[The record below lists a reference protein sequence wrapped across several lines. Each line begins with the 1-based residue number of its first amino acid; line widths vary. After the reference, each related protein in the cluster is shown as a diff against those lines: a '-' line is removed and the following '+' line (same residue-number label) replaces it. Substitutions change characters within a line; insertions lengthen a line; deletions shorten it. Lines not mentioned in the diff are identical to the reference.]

1 MRDPSGKT
9 ISYLSNHETT
19 LLAFFSVQGS
29 SQTAVG
35 VLAKILYLEPTEGQA
50 AFAKSPY
57 NAIIQPL

>member
-50 AFAKSPY
+50 FAKSPY